1 MKKLHFAWKKG
12 DPVADELV
20 SSAQNSGKPEFAKK
34 LRKRDFPLPQHTGF
48 ASTFYAEMC
57 FSAIFEF

>member
-1 MKKLHFAWKKG
+1 M
-12 DPVADELV
+12 ADELV